1 MYSILYKYRLGKA
14 FYINDTLT
22 VSKLLLGKFLVR
34 KYKDSYLCGKI
45 VETEAYL
52 GDTDPACHAYGRVTP
67 RNAIMFKEGGIAYV
81 YFIYG
86 NYFCFNVVTEKEG
99 IGAAV
104 LIRALE
110 PVAGLDTMKL
120 LRGRI
125 KREHDITNGPAK
137 LCLALGIDGNCNG
150 ADLQS
155 KDLFISED
163 AAKGNFTV
171 AVSRRIGIEKGSHFP
186 YRFFIKDNP
195 FVTRHKLNKQII
207 TEINHEN

>member
-1 MYSILYKYRLGKA
+1 MFDNSYKYRLRKA
-14 FYINDTLT
+14 FYLKDTLT

-34 KYKDSYLCGKI
+34 KYNDSYLCGKI

-67 RNAIMFKEGGIAYV
+67 RNATLFKEGGIAYV

-110 PVAGLDTMKL
+110 PVTGTETMKL
-120 LRGRI
+120 LRGKI
-125 KREHDITNGPAK
+125 KKEHDLTNGPAK
-137 LCLALGIDGNCNG
+137 LCLAFGIDGKLNG
-150 ADLQS
+150 TDLQS
-155 KDLFISED
+155 KDIFISRNRVKE
-163 AAKGNFTV
+163 NFTV
-171 AVSRRIGIEKGSHFP
+171 AVSKRIGIKKGSHFP

-195 FVTRHKLNKQII
+195 FVTRHKLNKEII
-207 TEINHEN
+207 TEIKP